1 MNTTLSIILAA
12 VIGFAVSALLGIV
25 LVPWLH
31 KLKFGQT
38 ILDIGPSWHKK
49 KQGTPTMGGLMF
61 IIATVVSMIAV
72 VVTDRIL
79 GGNLI
84 VGDSLNAGAEQ
95 TKIWAGLIMA
105 LAFGFIGFMDD
116 YIKVVKKRNLGLS
129 EKQKTVLQLIVAI
142 AYLTSLTMSGNDYFY
157 IPFIGSTTIF
167 ENEIL
172 ATAFFWILGIC
183 VIYGAVNAV
192 NFTDGVDGLCGS
204 VTLTAAVAFIVVGYL
219 RGTLGVSL
227 GGAALVGACAGFLIW
242 NWNPARVFMG
252 DTGSMF
258 LGGFIVALA
267 FALNCPFI
275 LIPVGIIYIIEAM
288 SVVIQRTYY
297 KLTKDEN
304 GVGKRLFKMTP
315 IHHSFEM
322 SGWKEV
328 KIVTVFSLI
337 NIIGCLVA
345 IACFYFGR

>member
-1 MNTTLSIILAA
+1 MNSILAIVSAA
-12 VIGFAVSALLGIV
+12 VLGFAISALLGIV
-25 LVPWLH
+25 MVPYLH

-38 ILDIGPSWHKK
+38 ILDIGPSWHKN

-61 IIATVVSMIAV
+61 IIAAVASMIIVA
-72 VVTDRIL
+72 VTDYFM

-84 VGDSLNAGAEQ
+84 AGNSLNFGAEQ

-105 LAFGFIGFMDD
+105 LAFGFIGFADD

-129 EKQKTVLQLIVAI
+129 EKQKTVAQLIVAI

-157 IPFIGSTTIF
+157 IPFIGSTTVF
-167 ENEIL
+167 DNKVL
-172 ATAFFWILGIC
+172 AMAFFWVLGIC

-192 NFTDGVDGLCGS
+192 NFTDGIDGLCGS
-204 VTLTAAVAFIVVGYL
+204 VTFTAAAAFVVIGFL

-227 GGAALVGACAGFLIW
+227 GGAALAGSCVGFLVW
-242 NWNPARVFMG
+242 NWHPAKVFMG

-258 LGGFIVALA
+258 LGGMVVALS
-267 FALNCPFI
+267 FAINCPFI

-304 GVGKRLFKMTP
+304 GVGKRIFKMTP

-337 NIIGCLVA
+337 NLLGCLAAVA
-345 IACFYFGR
+345 WFYFGK